1 MVCAKSLF
9 VVVPVLIDTASALR
23 RIQRVVSLQWRG
35 ILIVIIIIADV
46 VFFATVFLQFDGTTE
61 KTPQNFQNA
70 SQWLECIVFT
80 QGDKEKCYKYAE
92 SIVVPQATAITVLF
106 LLSVSIVRLHSVY

>member
-1 MVCAKSLF
+1 MSTIALYI
-9 VVVPVLIDTASALR
+9 VVLTLIDIASALR
-23 RIQRVVSLQWRG
+23 RIRRVISLQWRG

-70 SQWLECIVFT
+70 SQWLECIILNK
-80 QGDKEKCYKYAE
+80 GDREKCYSLAE

-106 LLSVSIVRLHSVY
+106 LLSVSSFKSLIHT